1 MTQRQLSLDGPAWLM
16 LAALSLCWGGSFFFV
31 EVALTALPPF
41 TIVMARMTIGAA
53 GLWALVLILRPAMP
67 KNRATW
73 RDLLVMGVLNNTLP
87 FCLIVSGQV
96 WISGGLAS
104 VFNATT
110 PLFGV
115 VAAHFVTRDERLSP
129 NRLAGV
135 LLGLLGVVVLIGP
148 AVLGDIGDQ
157 ALGSAMVL
165 GAAMSY
171 AAAGLWGRRLRHLPP
186 LSAATGQASCSA
198 LLLIP
203 LALAVDR
210 PWTLA
215 MPDGEVW
222 AALVGVGLFSTLV
235 AYVLFFAVLRRAGGS
250 NAMLVTLLVPPSAI
264 LLGVLVLDE
273 PVSGAQLGGMVL
285 IGLGLVAIDGR
296 LLRRL
301 RRGPGARGQGVGRL

>member
-1 MTQRQLSLDGPAWLM
+1 MTQRQLSLDGPAWIM
-16 LAALSLCWGGSFFFV
+16 LAGLSLVWGGSFFFV
-31 EVALTALPPF
+31 EVALAALPPF
-41 TIVMARMTIGAA
+41 TIVLARMAIGAF
-53 GLWALVLILRPAMP
+53 GLWAIVLTLRPAMP
-67 KNRATW
+67 KDRATW

-115 VAAHFVTRDERLSP
+115 VAAHFVTRDERLTA
-129 NRLAGV
+129 NRLIGV
-135 LLGLLGVVVLIGP
+135 LVGLAGVVVLIGP
-148 AVLGDIGDQ
+148 AVLGAIDEA

-165 GAAMSY
+165 AAAMSY

-198 LLLIP
+198 AMLLP
-203 LALAVDR
+203 LALIVDR
-210 PWTLA
+210 PWTLPA
-215 MPDGEVW
+215 PPAEVW
-222 AALVGVGLFSTLV
+222 AALVALGFFSTLV
-235 AYVLFFAVLRRAGGS
+235 AYLLFFAVLRRAGGS
-250 NAMLVTLLVPPSAI
+250 NAMLVTLMVPPSAI
-264 LLGVLVLDE
+264 LLGVLVLGE
-273 PVSGAQLGGMVL
+273 AVSAGQLAGMVL

-301 RRGPGARGQGVGRL
+301 GRR